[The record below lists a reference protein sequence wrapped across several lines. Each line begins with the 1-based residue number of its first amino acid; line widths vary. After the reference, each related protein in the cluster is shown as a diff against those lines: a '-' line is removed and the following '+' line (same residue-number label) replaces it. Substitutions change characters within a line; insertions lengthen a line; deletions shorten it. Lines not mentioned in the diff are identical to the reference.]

1 MCHRG
6 RGPRCHALLSLRPA
20 AAARVGRAPACWALG
35 PPPAP
40 ALLPAVTCA
49 CRRVLRAPGRGW
61 LCPSRFCPSPAFSRQ
76 CRRGPAMGAPG
87 LPQAGSRGLGIR
99 ASCCLV
105 FLFQDKASSLVVE
118 ALGNALVERGPR
130 GWPCARCRPSPAG
143 GSPPASLTPRGGRAP
158 GSCPPPWQR
167 LTRACRLGA
176 PVGCTL
182 TGGGRARPDV
192 DPGCEVGPSRVCS
205 SCPARAPVT
214 ALWAEGSCRSHP
226 EGGPAA
232 CAVPSGLLQVRGPW
246 GPHGCRAP
254 RCPAGWWTWEDSGPS
269 GGSGSTASRT

>member
-6 RGPRCHALLSLRPA
+6 RGPRCHALLSPRPA

-49 CRRVLRAPGRGW
+49 CRRVLRAPGRGR

-87 LPQAGSRGLGIR
+87 LPQAGSRGSGTR
-99 ASCCLV
+99 VSCCLV
-105 FLFQDKASSLVVE
+105 FLFQDKVSSLVVE

-167 LTRACRLGA
+167 LTRACRLGT

-182 TGGGRARPDV
+182 TGGGRARP
-192 DPGCEVGPSRVCS
+192 GSAAHAQHERLSLRFGP
-205 SCPARAPVT
+205 RAPVSHTRRVGLRPAPCHLGFCRCGALGDLT
-214 ALWAEGSCRSHP
+214 AAGPRGVLQDGGRGRTAVRAEEVDPLLRERDVHH
-226 EGGPAA
+226 
-232 CAVPSGLLQVRGPW
+232 VPRGPQ
-246 GPHGCRAP
+246 
-254 RCPAGWWTWEDSGPS
+254 
-269 GGSGSTASRT
+269 